1 METEIGAAA
10 AGKDPI
16 KQIAIRNKAGVQEAR
31 NIGSDALYID
41 VRYNAKGKIITDPSD
56 SDNIKQTFTTKNL
69 ASILAKGK
77 LDGGVDAKDL
87 EAYVT
92 KEELAGKH
100 YVSDS
105 ALASKNYAT
114 IEAVSNVQRNV
125 TEVKGNLATTK
136 KAVDSLTPRITK
148 LEDTTSTIAD
158 NTNNISLLNSKQEEM
173 MQQIEKASQQIKN
186 LQKENSELKFKL
198 DNTYKVYKGYDELGF
213 DAAPASL
220 VTVFDKMVTPSSLI
234 CNIADGDTN
243 TYPTGNGL
251 LNITKTS
258 VNTGIATFTD
268 SDGKVSTS
276 VFSESDS

>member
-136 KAVDSLTPRITK
+136 EAVDSLTPRVTK